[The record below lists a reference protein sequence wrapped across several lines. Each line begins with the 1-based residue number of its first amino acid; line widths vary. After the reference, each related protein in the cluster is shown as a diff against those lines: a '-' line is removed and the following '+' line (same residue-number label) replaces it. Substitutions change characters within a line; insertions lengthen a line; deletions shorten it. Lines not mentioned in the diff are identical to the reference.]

1 MATFDFNPLADSVT
15 VTYTCPY
22 CGQENIESFL
32 VPTPDFAAETHHESE
47 NQEFYDAQ
55 CKNCEKEFNVIITN
69 GYYGGSGD
77 IEDVEEIINVEE
89 SIPGEDDEYYDKLLF
104 KETHSDTEKAL
115 EAIEPLPQEIKENL
129 YRLLYANI
137 ISKLEAF
144 LCDTIVSY
152 VLECDEH
159 KKKFVQNYEPLATQK
174 FQMSAIYAK
183 YQNLDKIIK
192 GALVSIVY
200 HDIELVRKLYK
211 KTADIDL
218 PDTKEIEEAI
228 QIRHHIIHRNGKDK
242 EGNVI
247 SIKKEDVVALS
258 DSVSDFI
265 VDVDSLLANKKFSA
279 ILPDINYI
287 LDS

>member
-15 VTYTCPY
+15 VTYTCPH
-22 CGQENIESFL
+22 CGQENIESFP

-89 SIPGEDDEYYDKLLF
+89 DIPGEDDEYYDKLLY

-152 VLECDEH
+152 VLECDDH
-159 KKKFVQNYEPLATQK
+159 KKQFVQNYKPLAEQK
-174 FQMSAIYAK
+174 FPMSAIYAK
-183 YQNLDKIIK
+183 FQNLDRIIK
-192 GALVSIVY
+192 ASLVSIVY

-211 KTADIDL
+211 KVADIDL
-218 PDTKEIEEAI
+218 PDTKKIEEAI

-265 VDVDSLLANKKFSA
+265 VAVDGLLACKKFSD

>member
-1 MATFDFNPLADSVT
+1 MATFDFNPLADSLT
-15 VTYTCPY
+15 VTYSCPH
-22 CGQENIESFL
+22 CGHQNTETFS
-32 VPTPDFAAETHHESE
+32 VPPPDFTAETHHDSE
-47 NQEFYDAQ
+47 TQEFDNAL
-55 CKNCEKEFNVIITN
+55 CKNCDAAFNVIITN
-69 GYYGGSGD
+69 GFYGGYGD
-77 IEDVEEIINVEE
+77 IEYVDEIIDVEE

-115 EAIEPLPQEIKENL
+115 EAIEGLPQEIKDNL

-159 KKKFVQNYEPLATQK
+159 KKRFVQSYEPLATQK

-183 YQNLDKIIK
+183 YQGLDKIIK

-211 KTADIDL
+211 KTANIDL

-228 QIRHHIIHRNGKDK
+228 QVRHNIIHRNGKDK
-242 EGNVI
+242 EGNII
-247 SIKKEDVVALS
+247 SIKQEDVESLS
-258 DSVSDFI
+258 NVVSDFI
-265 VDVDSLLANKKFSA
+265 YEVDSLIAGKKLSEA
-279 ILPDINYI
+279 LTDDDD
-287 LDS
+287 L